1 MTMEIGLT
9 YGILAIAIVLFVTEK
24 LRTDLVAVLIMLLL
38 PWAGIITVNEAF
50 SGFASNAVISVMA
63 VMIIGYGIE
72 KSGVMKSISKGIINV
87 AGHNEKKILVF
98 ITSTVGLV
106 SAFMQNIGAAALF
119 LPAIR
124 RISKRTGINVSKLIM
139 PMGFAAILG
148 GTLTMVA
155 SGPLIVLNDLIGQAD
170 LERFNLF
177 SVTPIGAALLFS
189 GILCFYL
196 FGNVLLP
203 NPKQEDKQTHQ
214 SFLRETFSLPNNVYE
229 ITVSKESTLIEKSI
243 EEIDFWNKYNLHI
256 LALNELGSTVYAP
269 WRKTRF
275 QTGQVLAILGL
286 EESVKSFA
294 QDFNLHVKSD
304 VDVFLE
310 IKNEEYAG
318 FAELIVPPKSDYK
331 GKSLCDIAFRKNL
344 NIEPIIFI
352 NREGEKLDFFQEP
365 LEPGQEMIVFGRW
378 EDIKKI
384 KGSRD
389 LVVVTDIT
397 SKEFDSNVDKSKQAV
412 FSLVFSLVLILIG
425 VRLSLSFFTGA
436 FLMVLLGVIPK
447 DEFYQAI
454 DWKTVFL
461 LAGLIPLGIAFD
473 KSGAARLTANQ
484 ILLVIDQWRTIPIL
498 FIIGLLATLFSLF
511 MSNVAATVL
520 LVPLVIIMG
529 DNLSIDPRGLALLV
543 AICASNSFILPTHQ
557 VNAFLMNAGGYKNAD
572 YFKAGGIMSILFL
585 VVAVFMIYFIY
596 I

>member
-1 MTMEIGLT
+1 
-9 YGILAIAIVLFVTEK
+9 
-24 LRTDLVAVLIMLLL
+24 
-38 PWAGIITVNEAF
+38 
-50 SGFASNAVISVMA
+50 MA

-72 KSGVMKSISKGIINV
+72 KSGVMKSLSKGIINI
-87 AGHNEKKILVF
+87 AGHNEKRILVF
-98 ITSTVGLV
+98 ITTTVGLV

-124 RISKRTGINVSKLIM
+124 RISKRTGINPSKLIM

-155 SGPLIVLNDLIGQAD
+155 SGPLIVLNDLIGQAQ

-177 SVTPIGAALLFS
+177 SVTPIGVVLLTT

-196 FGNVLLP
+196 FGDRILP
-203 NPKQEDKQTHQ
+203 NPKQEDKQNHQ
-214 SFLRETFSLPNNVYE
+214 SFLRETFSLPENVYE
-229 ITVSKESTLIEKSI
+229 VTVSKASALSGKSI
-243 EEIDFWNKYNLHI
+243 EDIDFWDKYNLHI
-256 LALNELGSTVYAP
+256 LALNEMGSTVYAP

-275 QTGQVLAILGL
+275 QAGQTLAILGL
-286 EESVKSFA
+286 EDSVISFA
-294 QDFNLHVKSD
+294 KDFNLQVKND
-304 VDVFLE
+304 LDVFVD
-310 IKNEEYAG
+310 IRNEEYAG
-318 FAELIVPPKSDYK
+318 FAEIIVPPKSDYK
-331 GKSLCDIAFRKNL
+331 GKSLCEIALRKNL
-344 NIEPIIFI
+344 NIEPITFV
-352 NREGEKLDFFQEP
+352 NREGEKINFFQEP

-389 LVVVTDIT
+389 LVVVTEIN
-397 SKEFDSNVDKSKQAV
+397 SKDFDSNVDKSKQAI
-412 FSLVFSLVLILIG
+412 FSLAFSLVLVLMG

-447 DEFYQAI
+447 DEFYKAI

-473 KSGAARLTANQ
+473 KSGAARLTADQ
-484 ILLVIDQWRTIPIL
+484 ILLVINQWDTIPVL
-498 FIIGLLATLFSLF
+498 FAIGLLATLFSLF

-529 DNLSIDPRGLALLV
+529 ETLSIDPRALALLV
-543 AICASNSFILPTHQ
+543 AVCASNSFVLPTHQ

>member
-1 MTMEIGLT
+1 MEIGLT
-9 YGILAIAIVLFVTEK
+9 YGILVIAIVLFITEK

-72 KSGVMKSISKGIINV
+72 RSGVMKSISKGIINI
-87 AGHNEKKILVF
+87 AGHKEKRILVF
-98 ITSTVGLV
+98 ITTTVGLV
-106 SAFMQNIGAAALF
+106 SSFMQNIGAAALF

-124 RISKRTGINVSKLIM
+124 RISKRTGINPSKLIM

-155 SGPLIVLNDLIGQAD
+155 SGPLIVLNDLIGQAQ

-177 SVTPIGAALLFS
+177 SVTPIGVALLTT
-189 GILCFYL
+189 GIFCFYL
-196 FGNVLLP
+196 FGDIILP
-203 NPKQEDKQTHQ
+203 NPRQEDKQNHQ
-214 SFLRETFSLPNNVYE
+214 SFLRETFSLPDNVYE
-229 ITVSKESTLIEKSI
+229 VIVSKESILSGKSI
-243 EEIDFWNKYNLHI
+243 EEIDFWDKYNLHI
-256 LALNELGSTVYAP
+256 LALNEMGSTVYAP

-275 QTGQVLAILGL
+275 QAGQTLAILGL
-286 EESVKSFA
+286 EGSVLSFA
-294 QDFNLHVKSD
+294 KDFNLHVKND
-304 VDVFLE
+304 LDVF
-310 IKNEEYAG
+310 IDIRNEEYAG
-318 FAELIVPPKSDYK
+318 FAEIIVPPKSDYK
-331 GKSLCDIAFRKNL
+331 GKSLSDIALRKNL
-344 NIEPIIFI
+344 NIEPITFV
-352 NREGEKLDFFQEP
+352 NREGEKIDFFQEP

-384 KGSRD
+384 KGSRN
-389 LVVVTDIT
+389 LVVVTEII
-397 SKEFDSNVDKSKQAV
+397 SKEFDSNSDKSKQAV
-412 FSLVFSLVLILIG
+412 FSLALSLVLVLMG

-436 FLMVLLGVIPK
+436 FMMVLLGVIPT
-447 DEFYQAI
+447 DEFYKAI

-473 KSGAARLTANQ
+473 KSGAAKLTADQ
-484 ILLVIDQWRTIPIL
+484 ILIVISQWDTIPIL
-498 FIIGLLATLFSLF
+498 FTIGLLATLFSLF

-520 LVPLVIIMG
+520 LVPLAIIMG
-529 DNLSIDPRGLALLV
+529 NNLNIDPRGLALLV

-572 YFKAGGIMSILFL
+572 YFKAGGVMSILFL

>member
-1 MTMEIGLT
+1 
-9 YGILAIAIVLFVTEK
+9 
-24 LRTDLVAVLIMLLL
+24 
-38 PWAGIITVNEAF
+38 
-50 SGFASNAVISVMA
+50 
-63 VMIIGYGIE
+63 
-72 KSGVMKSISKGIINV
+72 
-87 AGHNEKKILVF
+87 
-98 ITSTVGLV
+98 
-106 SAFMQNIGAAALF
+106 
-119 LPAIR
+119 
-124 RISKRTGINVSKLIM
+124 
-139 PMGFAAILG
+139 
-148 GTLTMVA
+148 MVA
-155 SGPLIVLNDLIGQAD
+155 SGPLIVLNDLIGQAELD
-170 LERFNLF
+170 RFNLF
-177 SVTPIGAALLFS
+177 SVTPIGVALLFT

-196 FGNVLLP
+196 FGNIILP
-203 NPKQEDKQTHQ
+203 NAKQEYKQTHQ
-214 SFLRETFSLPNNVYE
+214 SFLRETFSLPDNVYE
-229 ITVSKESTLIEKSI
+229 VIVSKESKLIEKSI

-286 EESVKSFA
+286 EESVRSFA
-294 QDFNLHVKSD
+294 QDFNLHVKAD
-304 VDVFLE
+304 VDVFIE

-384 KGSRD
+384 KSSRD

-412 FSLVFSLVLILIG
+412 FSLVFSLTLVLIG

-484 ILLVIDQWRTIPIL
+484 ILLVIDQWHTIPTL
-498 FIIGLLATLFSLF
+498 FTVGLLATLFSLF

-529 DNLSIDPRGLALLV
+529 DNLNIDSRGLALLV
-543 AICASNSFILPTHQ
+543 AICASNSFVLPTHQ